1 MAKNTIRIEIDTG
14 NAAFDNEGDGNYEYE
29 VARILQTASEKLQ
42 DGHREFALYDTNGNK
57 VGKVVAK

>member
-1 MAKNTIRIEIDTG
+1 MAKHTIRIEIDTG
-14 NAAFDNEGDGNYEYE
+14 NAAFDNDGDGNYEAE

-42 DGHREFALYDTNGNK
+42 DGYREFSLFDSNGNK